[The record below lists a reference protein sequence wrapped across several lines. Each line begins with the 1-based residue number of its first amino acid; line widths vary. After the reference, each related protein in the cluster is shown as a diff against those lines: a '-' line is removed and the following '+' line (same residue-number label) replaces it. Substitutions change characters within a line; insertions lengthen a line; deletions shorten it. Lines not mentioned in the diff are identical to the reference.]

1 MSHSVQ
7 GGKYFPLNK
16 ALVELNIG
24 QTKGYR
30 IQAATYTSGIPQ
42 MLKSRQLQVLS
53 ESANEDSSSPG

>member
-7 GGKYFPLNK
+7 GGKYFPLNE

-42 MLKSRQLQVLS
+42 MLNSRQL
-53 ESANEDSSSPG
+53 